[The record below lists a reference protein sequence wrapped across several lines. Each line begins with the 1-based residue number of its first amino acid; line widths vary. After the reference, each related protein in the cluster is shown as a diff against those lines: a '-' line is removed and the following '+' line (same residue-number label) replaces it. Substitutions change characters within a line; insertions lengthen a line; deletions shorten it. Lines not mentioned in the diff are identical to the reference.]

1 MNLLR
6 RIIADKRAMYPLFAV
21 YLLILLRLTVLR
33 DNLLPLHL
41 FQGGVMDLF
50 PLAYYLRWARRSL
63 LWLLL
68 REFAGNIAGF
78 MPLGAFALWQRPHSG
93 IKGAFLTGAGLS
105 ALIEAAQ
112 YVFGVGRMSTGDVV
126 LNGLG
131 AALGAAIMQRLL
143 CERKEQA

>member
-68 REFAGNIAGF
+68 REFAGNIVGF
-78 MPLGAFALWQRPHSG
+78 APLGAFVFWRCPQSG
-93 IKGAFLTGAGLS
+93 VKGALLTGAALS
-105 ALIEAAQ
+105 ALIETAQ

-131 AALGAAIMQRLL
+131 AALGGFAMQQLL
-143 CERKEQA
+143 CDRKEQA

>member
-68 REFAGNIAGF
+68 REFAGNIVGF
-78 MPLGAFALWQRPHSG
+78 APLGAFVLWRCPQSG
-93 IKGAFLTGAGLS
+93 VKGALLTGAALS
-105 ALIEAAQ
+105 ALIETAQ

-131 AALGAAIMQRLL
+131 AALGGFAMQQLL
-143 CERKEQA
+143 CDRKEQA

>member
-6 RIIADKRAMYPLFAV
+6 RIIADKRAMHPLFAV

-68 REFAGNIAGF
+68 REFAGNIVGF
-78 MPLGAFALWQRPHSG
+78 APLGAFVLWRCPQSG
-93 IKGAFLTGAGLS
+93 VKGALLTGAALS
-105 ALIEAAQ
+105 ALIETAQ

-131 AALGAAIMQRLL
+131 TALGAAIMQRLL
-143 CERKEQA
+143 RERKEQA